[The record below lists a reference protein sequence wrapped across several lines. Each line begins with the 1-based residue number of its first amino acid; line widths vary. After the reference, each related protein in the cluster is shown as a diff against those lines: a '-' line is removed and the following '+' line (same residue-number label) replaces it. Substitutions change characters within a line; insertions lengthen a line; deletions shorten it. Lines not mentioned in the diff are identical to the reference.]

1 MAAPP
6 PVEGA
11 VDADLRARREARILA
26 LLDAENRQDLEAL
39 VEVFPHPRYELIGTH
54 NVYDGAEAVS
64 GWLRERNA
72 AFPDY
77 RYELIGHHH
86 ADEAVI
92 AEVWVM
98 GTHRGPIE
106 HIPPSGKGFRCRM
119 AVFFLF
125 DGERLTCFRIYFDN
139 ATIARQLA

>member
-1 MAAPP
+1 MSDAAATDE
-6 PVEGA
+6 V
-11 VDADLRARREARILA
+11 RARREATILA
-26 LLDAENRQDLEAL
+26 LLDAENRNDLDAL
-39 VEVFPHPRYELIGTH
+39 AEVFPAPRYELVGTH
-54 NVYDGAEAVS
+54 KVYDGIEAVS
-64 GWLRERNA
+64 RWLKERNA

-77 RYELIGHHH
+77 RYELIAHYH
-86 ADEAVI
+86 ADDAVI

-98 GTHRGPIE
+98 GTHLGSIE

-125 DGERLTCFRIYFDN
+125 RGEQLACFRIYFDN